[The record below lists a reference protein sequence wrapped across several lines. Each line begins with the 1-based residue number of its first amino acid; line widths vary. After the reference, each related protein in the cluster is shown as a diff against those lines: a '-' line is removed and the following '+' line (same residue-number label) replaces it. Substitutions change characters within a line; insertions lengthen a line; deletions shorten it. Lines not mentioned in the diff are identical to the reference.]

1 MDNVLIFVEEY
12 SVASLLSAVRAQM
25 EHFER
30 RPLQLLVQ
38 GEGKIYSGLLNL
50 LASEDGIELVGESA
64 APDLDLLCFD
74 RAAQLEA
81 MLHTYINE
89 ENRTIIAPV
98 TASYYKKRPLY
109 LIGIPKSGTHL
120 LMALANLFGYVARG
134 ASPEKPK
141 GGEWYYVEHSNA
153 HTVPKHFFIDSVYS
167 GDFGLRDH
175 PFIYSPALFIY
186 RNPADVV
193 VSEANYYHQKGNS
206 AFYNYLAG
214 KSFEQRLSLL
224 INDPYLLGPIRDRII
239 QYLPWLSFSNV
250 IPLSFEELVGSNR
263 GGDDQLLYQLI
274 WSLQLKLHVPG
285 SQVEFAKQLLASS
298 SDTHYK
304 GLCGVYKEQFSAE
317 NLAAFN
323 ALSADF
329 VDSFGYK
336 VGPQAPVFSSN
347 IARQREQKLIVDNPP
362 EWPPITRSN
371 QFLDHRV
378 IEYEGQLYGVP
389 FGTCLADVK
398 SLLLDVDSP
407 IVTGRYVEEVKVKLI
422 KKYIG

>member
-1 MDNVLIFVEEY
+1 MDNLLIFVEEY
-12 SVASLLSAVRAQM
+12 SAASLLDAVRTQM
-25 EHFER
+25 ARFEC
-30 RPLQLLVQ
+30 PLKLLLQ
-38 GEGKIYSGLLNL
+38 GEGEVHSELLNT
-50 LASEDGIELVGESA
+50 LASEGDIELVDESA
-64 APDLDLLCFD
+64 NPDLDLLCFD
-74 RAAQLEA
+74 KAAQLEA
-81 MLHTYINE
+81 VLHCYINE
-89 ENRTIIAPV
+89 KNRTIIAPV

-120 LMALANLFGYVARG
+120 LMELAKIFGYVARG
-134 ASPEKPK
+134 VSPEKPK

-153 HTVPKHFFIDSVYS
+153 HTVPKRFFIDSVYS

-224 INDPYLLGPIRDRII
+224 INDPYLLGTIRERII

-263 GGDDQLLYQLI
+263 GGDDKLLYQLV

-285 SQVEFAKQLLASS
+285 SPVEFAKQLLASS

-304 GLCGVYKEQFSAE
+304 GLCGVYKEHFSTE
-317 NLAAFN
+317 NFAAFN
-323 ALSADF
+323 ALGADF
-329 VDSFGYK
+329 VKSFGYK
-336 VGPQAPVFSSN
+336 VGAQASTFSVN
-347 IARQREQKLIVDNPP
+347 IARQREQKLIVDSPP
-362 EWPPITRSN
+362 EWPPIIRSN

-378 IEYEGQLYGVP
+378 IEYEGELYGVP

-398 SLLLDVDSP
+398 RLLQESDSP